1 MKDILECVK
10 AFAVAMLTITL
21 IYLGGYHAGKADA
34 QEEMQLQ
41 TAVAAARQ
49 GAKDY
54 AKLSKAVDVQDGL
67 HGDLERARAEHDR
80 VRRALDAA
88 RAARPAG
95 EHDGAG
101 ASGCQELLAKS
112 VEILGECRER
122 YLSCAGKH
130 DAIAEIVK

>member
-1 MKDILECVK
+1 MSDVRVVAGAVCVALVVGFLAGGEVASRMYEKK
-10 AFAVAMLTITL
+10 AAVAMAT
-21 IYLGGYHAGKADA
+21 
-34 QEEMQLQ
+34 
-41 TAVAAARQ
+41 Q

-54 AKLSKAVDVQDGL
+54 ERLRKAMDVQDSL
-67 HGDLERARAEHDR
+67 RVDLQRARAESDR

-130 DAIAEIVK
+130 DAITEIVK